1 MRILLVVG
9 SYYPELQFGGSTQKI
24 YELSLG
30 LSARGHDVE
39 VMTFHS
45 DRTVPHPPVDVQG
58 VAVEYMPWV
67 GRGSWRVP
75 LRLRNLRRAV
85 RRSDVVHC
93 FGLYSLLCGEAAL
106 CARRAGRPYFVEPLG
121 MYVPRARR
129 LLAKKIY
136 NALFSSWMLRGAAGV
151 IATSAREYDELSS
164 AVSPGRLTLRRDGI
178 DPQPFASPVGAGL
191 FRRRFGLRDGERV
204 VLFVGRISRLK
215 NLEQLILAFG
225 KAALDKTRL
234 VLVGP
239 MDEPDYTARL
249 RALLSET
256 GLGEKVLLTGP
267 LYEADKL
274 PAFAAA
280 DLFVLPSLYES
291 YGVAAA
297 EAVAA
302 GVPVLLT
309 EECGIAPVIH
319 RRAGLAVPLGV
330 ESLAA
335 ALRTLL
341 DDSTEREALVRER
354 DKVVQELTWEE
365 PLTRLEALY
374 AKALRRR
381 EGRPVPG
388 ASGTHVPGEANE

>member
-30 LSARGHDVE
+30 LSGRGHDVE

-75 LRLRNLRRAV
+75 LEWRNLRGAV

-164 AVSPGRLTLRRDGI
+164 AVGPGRLTLRRDGI
-178 DPQPFASPVGAGL
+178 DPQQFARPAGAGS
-191 FRRRFGLRDGERV
+191 FRRRFGLGDGERV

-225 KAALDKTRL
+225 QADLDNTRL

-249 RALLSET
+249 RALLSES

-335 ALRTLL
+335 ALRTML
-341 DDSTEREALVRER
+341 DDSTERAALVRER

-381 EGRPVPG
+381 EGRLTPE
-388 ASGTHVPGEANE
+388 ASGAHVHEQPNE